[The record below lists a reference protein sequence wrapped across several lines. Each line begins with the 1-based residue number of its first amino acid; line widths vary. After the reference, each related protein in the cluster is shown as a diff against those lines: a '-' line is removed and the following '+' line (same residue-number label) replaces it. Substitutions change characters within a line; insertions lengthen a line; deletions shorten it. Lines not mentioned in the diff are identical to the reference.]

1 MEPKLLKNVEIF
13 KALSI
18 LGFKTL
24 ASWNPKRCLPNRAHK
39 AHTSPEALDPALVE
53 TAKALQY
60 PMAKKYGQGRRH
72 ERSH

>member
-1 MEPKLLKNVEIF
+1 MQFF
-13 KALSI
+13 KAPSI
-18 LGFKTL
+18 LGFKTQ
-24 ASWNPKRCLPNRAHK
+24 ASWNPKRCLTNRAHK

-60 PMAKKYGQGRRH
+60 PMAKTHGQGRRH